1 MKFVKMKKELI
12 FVLLCLLS
20 SLVAK
25 AGDYKYVR
33 TYDANGNVVATANY
47 DEYIS
52 ATVNDIPTMMGSMR
66 MLTWGVYAKYGDDWN
81 WTPAPNYGYNSQN
94 NGWYI
99 FVCTIGYHS
108 EYFYYKADGSCVR
121 TTFMAGGNGRYKEYV
136 AAKRPTIDRTGPT
149 R

>member
-1 MKFVKMKKELI
+1 MKKELI
-12 FVLLCLLS
+12 IILLCLLF
-20 SLVAK
+20 SLVAT

-33 TYDANGNVVATANY
+33 TYDANGNVIANANY

-52 ATVNDIPTMMGSMR
+52 ASIINAPMLMGNTII
-66 MLTWGVYAKYGDDWN
+66 LTWGTYTKYGDN
-81 WTPAPNYGYNSQN
+81 WSWAPAPNYGYNSQN

-99 FVCTIGYHS
+99 FVLSLGYHY
-108 EYFYYKADGSCVR
+108 EYFYYKEDGSCVR

-136 AAKRPTIDRTGPT
+136 AAKRPTIDRMGPT

>member
-1 MKFVKMKKELI
+1 MKKI
-12 FVLLCLLS
+12 SFVLCLL
-20 SLVAK
+20 LVVIEVY
-25 AGDYKYVR
+25 AGDFKYVR

-52 ATVNDIPTMMGSMR
+52 AIVHDVPMLMGSMR
-66 MLTWGVYAKYGDDWN
+66 MLTWGVYTRYGDDWN
-81 WTPAPNYGYNSQN
+81 WTPAPNYGYNSER

-108 EYFYYKADGSCVR
+108 EYFYYKRDGSCVR

-136 AAKRPTIDRTGPT
+136 AAQRPTIDRYGPT

>member
-1 MKFVKMKKELI
+1 MKKRLI
-12 FVLLCLLS
+12 IIYLCLLS
-20 SLVAK
+20 SIIVK

-33 TYDANGNVVATANY
+33 TYDANGNVVATANI

-52 ATVNDIPTMMGSMR
+52 ADVKDIPMMMGSMR
-66 MLTWGVYAKYGDDWN
+66 MLTWGLYTRYGDDWK
-81 WTPAPNYGYNSQN
+81 WTPAPNYSYNSQN

-108 EYFYYKADGSCVR
+108 EYFYYKMDGSCVR
-121 TTFMAGGNGRYKEYV
+121 STFMAGGNGRYKEYIPS
-136 AAKRPTIDRTGPT
+136 KRPTIDRMGPT

>member
-1 MKFVKMKKELI
+1 MKQVI
-12 FVLLCLLS
+12 VSIIICLL
-20 SLVAK
+20 AAIEIK
-25 AGDYKYVR
+25 AEDYKYAR
-33 TYDANGNVVATANY
+33 TYDANGNVVATASY

-52 ATVNDIPTMMGSMR
+52 ANVADVPMPMGSMR
-66 MLTWGVYAKYGDDWN
+66 MLTWGIYTKYGDDWN
-81 WTPAPNYGYNSQN
+81 YNPGPTYNYSGQN

-108 EYFYYKADGSCVR
+108 DYFYYKVDGSCVR

-136 AAKRPTIDRTGPT
+136 AAQRPTIDRMAPT